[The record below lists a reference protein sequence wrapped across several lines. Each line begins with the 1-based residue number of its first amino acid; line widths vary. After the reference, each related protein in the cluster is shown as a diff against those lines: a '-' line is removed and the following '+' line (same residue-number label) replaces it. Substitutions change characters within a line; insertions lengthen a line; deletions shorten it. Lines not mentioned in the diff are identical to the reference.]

1 METIFP
7 QAGTYGSYSRA
18 EAVEDGMLVDVTAE
32 ASETGFRIPVAL
44 TAAAWGGC
52 VAWDDADSHRQTYQ
66 DERGRLH
73 DVLWMAHLAAR
84 AARGGS
90 ETLFSLYRVPRGGRG
105 IKPRL
110 VTLKLTI
117 GPGDAGE
124 PVVTIMLPSED

>member
-1 METIFP
+1 METIF
-7 QAGTYGSYSRA
+7 SYSRA
-18 EAVEDGMLVDVTAE
+18 EALEDGVLVDVTAE

-44 TAAAWGGC
+44 TAEAWADC
-52 VAWDDADSHRQTYQ
+52 VAWDPTDSDRQTYQ

-73 DVLWMAHLAAR
+73 DVLWMAQLAAR
-84 AARGGS
+84 QARRGR

-110 VTLKLTI
+110 MTLKLTI
-117 GPGDAGE
+117 GPGDVGE

>member
-1 METIFP
+1 METIFSYTRA
-7 QAGTYGSYSRA
+7 QAI
-18 EAVEDGMLVDVTAE
+18 EDGVLVNVTAE

-44 TAAAWGGC
+44 TAVAWADC
-52 VAWDDADSHRQTYQ
+52 VAWDPADSARQPHQ

-73 DVLWMAHLAAR
+73 DILWMAHLAAR

-124 PVVTIMLPSED
+124 PVITIMLPTED

>member
-1 METIFP
+1 METIF
-7 QAGTYGSYSRA
+7 SYSRA
-18 EAVEDGMLVDVTAE
+18 DAITDGVLVDVTAE

-52 VAWDDADSHRQTYQ
+52 VAWDDADSHRQTHQ
-66 DERGRLH
+66 GERGRLH
-73 DVLWMAHLAAR
+73 DVLWMAFLAAR
-84 AARGGS
+84 AARGSS

-124 PVVTIMLPSED
+124 PVITIMLPTED